1 MALCMVLYGL
11 LYVEGLALSH
21 RSAYHTL
28 ENLRLHLQSK
38 LEKQPLGAIQE
49 KGVGVWKKMFIDDI
63 ESMELLLAHAL
74 PEGLSNLAV
83 PVVVF
88 AAMFLTDWKL
98 GLLLAVPV
106 VVFVAMFL
114 TDWKLGLLS
123 LCSLPL
129 GVLAMGMMYRSG
141 MSKMGNYYAAGQ
153 KMNNT
158 IVEYING
165 MEVVKVFNRDGESY
179 LHQRHGSRESLQPGR
194 RVLSPL

>member
-28 ENLRLHLQSK
+28 EKPPAPSPEQAGKAAPGRDPGEGRWRLEEDVH
-38 LEKQPLGAIQE
+38 
-49 KGVGVWKKMFIDDI
+49 DDI

-98 GLLLAVPV
+98 GLL
-106 VVFVAMFL
+106 
-114 TDWKLGLLS
+114 S

-141 MSKMGNYYAAGQ
+141 MSKMGDYYAAGQ

-179 LHQRHGSRESLQPGR
+179 HRFETDVKNLP
-194 RVLSPL
+194 

>member
-1 MALCMVLYGL
+1 
-11 LYVEGLALSH
+11 
-21 RSAYHTL
+21 
-28 ENLRLHLQSK
+28 
-38 LEKQPLGAIQE
+38 
-49 KGVGVWKKMFIDDI
+49 
-63 ESMELLLAHAL
+63 MELLLAHAL

-98 GLLLAVPV
+98 GLL
-106 VVFVAMFL
+106 
-114 TDWKLGLLS
+114 S

-141 MSKMGNYYAAGQ
+141 MSKMGDYYAAGQ

-165 MEVVKVFNRDGESY
+165 MEVVKSSTGTESHITA
-179 LHQRHGSRESLQPGR
+179 LRPM
-194 RVLSPL
+194 

>member
-1 MALCMVLYGL
+1 MGERRFSTKNRFVSFL
-11 LYVEGLALSH
+11 LS
-21 RSAYHTL
+21 
-28 ENLRLHLQSK
+28 
-38 LEKQPLGAIQE
+38 QE

-88 AAMFLTDWKL
+88 
-98 GLLLAVPV
+98 
-106 VVFVAMFL
+106 VAMFL

-129 GVLAMGMMYRSG
+129 GVLAMYGTSPLRHE
-141 MSKMGNYYAAGQ
+141 Q
-153 KMNNT
+153 
-158 IVEYING
+158 
-165 MEVVKVFNRDGESY
+165 DGRLLRRRAENEQHHRGV
-179 LHQRHGSRESLQPGR
+179 HQRHGSRESLQPGR